1 MVHRNRKVVG
11 ATAAKVGLS
20 RTEIVVRGAFLSKP
34 EVLGNVITVE
44 GKLFAP
50 LWRSCPVLDK
60 FLTPQS
66 SCLRPLKDVAIFEIL
81 REKRKAVHLTLL
93 DRGRV
98 EDEEAEVDPAD
109 ALGLD
114 APEAPKH
121 KKRDRCRA
129 RASISKA
136 LLDSSAKYV
145 PLAVD
150 RGGHEPWCPCVLLG
164 DRSHSIAME
173 ATQTNFHMLWT
184 VVQEDK
190 AAFVPEATAL
200 RQPLRAEFSPRGA
213 PGSRLYWIRSK
224 GWVMK
229 TKRAP
234 RANLTASAPA
244 VPKRT
249 FGSSWVQ
256 TRLTTFLKAAA
267 SPAPP
272 PDADETPRPKKR
284 ARRQRKSVGVAAAQD
299 ATQSIEQSF

>member
-50 LWRSCPVLDK
+50 LWRSCPVLNK

-200 RQPLRAEFSPRGA
+200 RQPLRAEFSPRTA
-213 PGSRLYWIRSK
+213 CVSNSTRVRNRDVRW
-224 GWVMK
+224 
-229 TKRAP
+229 RAG
-234 RANLTASAPA
+234 RFQL
-244 VPKRT
+244 
-249 FGSSWVQ
+249 GSSWNGNFAKKDLRFQ
-256 TRLTTFLKAAA
+256 LNLSWKQRCPRASCPFPTRHEL
-267 SPAPP
+267 
-272 PDADETPRPKKR
+272 EM
-284 ARRQRKSVGVAAAQD
+284 
-299 ATQSIEQSF
+299 ATLPVNACVTNST